1 MFSLMPELTF
11 HGLDIGRVDPND
23 DLVERIVE
31 TTDEEYPLSDDDVIV
46 ITTKVVSFAEGRL
59 IEADDVDVT
68 ERDQRVAD
76 ITGIDPREVA
86 VIYEESD
93 VLGAIPIAEIG
104 EDLLLEHAVDP
115 DVAQEAL
122 DDVPS
127 MLVTERNG
135 RLCTNAGIDWSNSP
149 EGKMTLLPEDPDES
163 ARRLRKEIE
172 ARTGADV
179 AVVLSDSEVAGPG
192 SMDLAVGCSGIE
204 AIDANFGRTDL
215 YDQPKMGGVDLVA
228 DELTAGSALLF
239 GQADEQ
245 VPVVVARGL
254 EYKDGEGVPN
264 SSGIVRR
271 GLRKSIEL
279 TARLKARE
287 WF

>member
-1 MFSLMPELTF
+1 MPELTF

-31 TTDEEYPLSDDDVIV
+31 TTDEEYPLSDGDVIV

-163 ARRLRKEIE
+163 ARRLREEIE
-172 ARTGADV
+172 ARTEADI

-245 VPVVVARGL
+245 VPVVVVRGL
-254 EYKDGEGVPN
+254 EYEDGEGVPN

>member
-31 TTDEEYPLSDDDVIV
+31 TTDEEYPFSDDDVIV

>member
-1 MFSLMPELTF
+1 MPEVTF

-23 DLVERIVE
+23 DLVERIVS
-31 TTDEEYPLSDDDVIV
+31 TTGEEYALSDGDVIV
-46 ITTKVVSFAEGRL
+46 ITAKVVSFAEGRL

-68 ERDQRVAD
+68 ERDRRVAE

-93 VLGAIPIAEIG
+93 VLGAIPIAEVG

-135 RLCTNAGIDWSNSP
+135 RLCTNAGVDWSNSP
-149 EGKMTLLPEDPDES
+149 EGKMTLLPKDPDES
-163 ARRLRKEIE
+163 ARRLRGEIE

-179 AVVLSDSEVAGPG
+179 AVVLSDSEIAGPG
-192 SMDLAVGCSGIE
+192 SMDLAIGCSGIE
-204 AIDANFGRTDL
+204 AIDTNFGRADL
-215 YDQPKMGGVDLVA
+215 YDQPKIGGVDLVA
-228 DELTAGSALLF
+228 DELTAGAALLF
-239 GQADEQ
+239 GQADER
-245 VPVVVARGL
+245 VPVVIVRGL
-254 EYKDGEGVPN
+254 EYEDGEGVPN

>member
-1 MFSLMPELTF
+1 M
-11 HGLDIGRVDPND
+11 
-23 DLVERIVE
+23 
-31 TTDEEYPLSDDDVIV
+31 IV

-254 EYKDGEGVPN
+254 EYEDGEGVPN

-271 GLRKSIEL
+271 GLRKNIEL
-279 TARLKARE
+279 TARFKARE

>member
-1 MFSLMPELTF
+1 MCCFPSC
-11 HGLDIGRVDPND
+11 D

-31 TTDEEYPLSDDDVIV
+31 TTDEEYPLSDGDVIV

-115 DVAQEAL
+115 DIAKEAL

-254 EYKDGEGVPN
+254 EYEDGEGVPN

-279 TARLKARE
+279 TARFKARNGSDIE
-287 WF
+287 SSNDT

>member
-1 MFSLMPELTF
+1 MPELTF

-23 DLVERIVE
+23 NLVERIVE
-31 TTDEEYPLSDDDVIV
+31 TTDQKYPLSDGDVVV

-127 MLVTERNG
+127 LLVTERNG
-135 RLCTNAGIDWSNSP
+135 RLCTNAGVDWSNSP

-163 ARRLRKEIE
+163 ARRLRREIE

-204 AIDANFGRTDL
+204 AIDTNFGRTDL
-215 YDQPKMGGVDLVA
+215 YGQPKIGGVDLIA

-245 VPVVVARGL
+245 VPVVVVRGL
-254 EYKDGEGVPN
+254 EYEDGEGVPN
-264 SSGIVRR
+264 ASGVVRR

>member
-1 MFSLMPELTF
+1 MPELTF

-31 TTDEEYPLSDDDVIV
+31 TTDEEYPLSDGDVIV

-163 ARRLRKEIE
+163 ARRLREEIE
-172 ARTGADV
+172 ARTEADV

-245 VPVVVARGL
+245 VPVVVVRGL
-254 EYKDGEGVPN
+254 EYEDGEGVPN